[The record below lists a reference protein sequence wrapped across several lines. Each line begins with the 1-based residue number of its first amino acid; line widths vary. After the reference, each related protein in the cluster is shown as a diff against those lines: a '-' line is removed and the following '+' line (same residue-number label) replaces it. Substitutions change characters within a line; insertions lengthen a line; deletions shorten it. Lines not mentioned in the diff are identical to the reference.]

1 MITVEM
7 SLKGMNVC
15 EVDTGS
21 SSRQVGSGGQRKCWK
36 SEGKE
41 KPRVVDSCK
50 PRDGRG
56 VTDSERSARLYEGG
70 GRNERDGRDG
80 RDGGRLGEQG
90 MPV

>member
-7 SLKGMNVC
+7 SLRDMNVY
-15 EVDTGS
+15 EVDMGS
-21 SSRQVGSGGQRKCWK
+21 SSRQVGSGGRLKCWK

-56 VTDSERSARLYEGG
+56 VTDSERSAKQYECG
-70 GRNERDGRDG
+70 EQDE
-80 RDGGRLGEQG
+80 GGRLGEQG